1 VSDDEI
7 AEAKA
12 LVETVRAGPPSYDPE
27 RVRTLRLADLLTR
40 ALAALGHP
48 PEHVTFKSVEG
59 TSHSDR
65 TVLNLSRPRRS
76 RP

>member
-12 LVETVRAGPPSYDPE
+12 LVEAVRAGPPSYDPE

-48 PEHVTFKSVEG
+48 P
-59 TSHSDR
+59 R
-65 TVLNLSRPRRS
+65 ARPVQAR
-76 RP
+76 

>member
-48 PEHVTFKSVEG
+48 PEHVTFKSVDG
-59 TSHSDR
+59 S
-65 TVLNLSRPRRS
+65 VPF
-76 RP
+76 

>member
-1 VSDDEI
+1 MTDDEI
-7 AEAKA
+7 AEAKS

-48 PEHVTFKSVEG
+48 PRPAPFKPGEG
-59 TSHSDR
+59 DI
-65 TVLNLSRPRRS
+65 PF
-76 RP
+76 